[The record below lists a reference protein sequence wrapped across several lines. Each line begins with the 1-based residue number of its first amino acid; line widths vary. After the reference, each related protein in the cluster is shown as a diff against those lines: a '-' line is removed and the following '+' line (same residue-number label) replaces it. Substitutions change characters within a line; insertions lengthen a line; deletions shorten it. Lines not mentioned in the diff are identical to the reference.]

1 MFYGTTRTLP
11 VIGVWPGALVER
23 RHVATGDA
31 GVACIAPG
39 DDWDAGGILR
49 RSVLRR
55 GRELLMIYEAK
66 SAEGVHAFGRATSDD
81 AGVTW
86 TKTGRCFERGD
97 TWDAHAISAPHV
109 LEDDG
114 VLRLYYAGS
123 GEAGG
128 SASLGVAESSD
139 DGVTWTRL

>member
-1 MFYGTTRTLP
+1 MLF
-11 VIGVWPGALVER
+11 
-23 RHVATGDA
+23 
-31 GVACIAPG
+31 
-39 DDWDAGGILR
+39 
-49 RSVLRR
+49 
-55 GRELLMIYEAK
+55 EAK

-97 TWDAHAISAPHV
+97 TWDAHAISAPHL
-109 LEDDG
+109 LEEDG
-114 VLRLYYAGS
+114 ILRLYYAGS
-123 GEAGG
+123 AEAGG